1 MNCFD
6 YEIKDLM
13 SAGMEQK
20 FKEISKNYYETKIE
34 ELQHSIDEDEFETD
48 EEYKRAWDDLFILNV
63 NLAYYVDDEYTN
75 MIVNQLLP
83 ACENKHCYWKHETT
97 DELCDALLKD
107 FKQLDLFN
115 FDNEQDCLDNDLYK
129 LPVNEPDEDPNI
141 EELSQPLFDHQ
152 LNDPFEG
159 PTPYFDFINSTD
171 PYEFNCDCQYSEDK
185 PKMNIEKDKKNLEK
199 YEMVQHP
206 QHYNTYSVEVI
217 DMFEKIYGVERTA
230 DWCEMTALKYRMRMG
245 AKPENPINQDL
256 KKEQWYLEKAKELR
270 SKINK

>member
-1 MNCFD
+1 MNYFD
-6 YEIKDLM
+6 FDLKDLM

-20 FKEISKNYYETKIE
+20 FKEISKIYYETKIE
-34 ELQHSIDEDEFETD
+34 ELQHSIDEAKFETD
-48 EEYKRAWDDLFILNV
+48 EEIDRAWDDLYNLNV

-83 ACENKHCYWKHETT
+83 ACEDKHCYWKHETT
-97 DELCDALLKD
+97 EELCDSLLKD
-107 FKQLDLFN
+107 LDLFKFK
-115 FDNEQDCLDNDLYK
+115 FDNEQDSLDNDLYK
-129 LPVNEPDEDPNI
+129 LPVNEPDENPNK
-141 EELSQPLFDHQ
+141 EDLSQPLFEHQ

-159 PTPYFDFINSTD
+159 PTPYFDFVNSTE
-171 PYEFNCDCQYSEDK
+171 PSEFNCDCQYLADNL
-185 PKMNIEKDKKNLEK
+185 KMNIEKDKKNLEK

-245 AKPENPINQDL
+245 VKPENPINQDL

-270 SKINK
+270 NKISK